1 MVGLIRQL
9 VMIIAVKIAIVSE
22 IVISTAHSYLSCL
35 FGGRV
40 GPLKVALA
48 KVRKFVRKGC

>member
-1 MVGLIRQL
+1 MTIT
-9 VMIIAVKIAIVSE
+9 VKIAIVSE
-22 IVISTAHSYLSCL
+22 IVISIVERYLSCL